1 MNTDQLIA
9 RGKECL
15 AQNDYVG
22 AIAALREAS
31 EREPGYADVR
41 HLLGL
46 ALGLAGQPEA
56 ALEEFDKAL
65 ALNPS
70 YVEAYLNR
78 AITLNDLGRY
88 EEAREAFRLAWDSDH
103 SAGRP
108 FSRSVSARLA
118 NLHMELGDLYADL
131 GSYEEAVEQYRK
143 ATSLRPD
150 FLDIRTKLARSLM
163 ERGELKLALEE
174 LNDVLAENSEYVE
187 ARVSLGLVYYRAGE
201 YDAASAEWRT
211 CLQHAPDHPKAR
223 AFLNMPRTQA
233 AGGEGSG

>member
-22 AIAALREAS
+22 AISALREAT

-56 ALEEFDKAL
+56 ALEEFDRAL

-70 YVEAYLNR
+70 YVEAHLNR

-88 EEAREAFRLAWDSDH
+88 DEAREAFRHAWDSDH
-103 SAGRP
+103 TVGRP
-108 FSRSVSARLA
+108 FSRSVSARLS
-118 NLHMELGDLYADL
+118 NMHMEIGDLYADL
-131 GSYEEAVEQYRK
+131 GSNTEAAEQYRK
-143 ATSLRPD
+143 AAALRPD
-150 FLDIRTKLARSLM
+150 FLDIRTKLARSAL
-163 ERGELKLALEE
+163 ELGELDEAIEE
-174 LNDVLAENSEYVE
+174 LNGVLAENPGYVE
-187 ARVSLGLVYYRAGE
+187 ARVSLGLVHYRAGD
-201 YDAASAEWRT
+201 YDSASAEWRT

-233 AGGEGSG
+233 AGEEGSG

>member
-31 EREPGYADVR
+31 DREPGYADVR

-46 ALGLAGQPEA
+46 SLGLAGQPEA
-56 ALEEFDKAL
+56 ALEEFDRAL

-70 YVEAYLNR
+70 YVEAHLNR

-88 EEAREAFRLAWDSDH
+88 DEAREAFRLAWDSDH
-103 SAGRP
+103 SAGRS
-108 FSRSVSARLA
+108 FSRSVSARLS
-118 NLHMELGDLYADL
+118 NMHMELGDLYADL
-131 GSYEEAVEQYRK
+131 GSYEEAVDQYRH
-143 ATSLRPD
+143 ATALRSD

-163 ERGELKLALEE
+163 ERGDLGAAMDELHS
-174 LNDVLAENSEYVE
+174 VLGENPEYVE
-187 ARVSLGLVYYRAGE
+187 ARVSLGLAYYRASD
-201 YDAASAEWRT
+201 YDAASAEWQI
-211 CLQHAPDHPKAR
+211 CLQQDPDHPKAR

>member
-22 AIAALREAS
+22 AISALREAT

-56 ALEEFDKAL
+56 ALDEFDRAL

-70 YVEAYLNR
+70 YVEAHLNR

-88 EEAREAFRLAWDSDH
+88 EDAREAFRLAWDCDH
-103 SAGRP
+103 TVGRP
-108 FSRSVSARLA
+108 YSRSVSARLA

-131 GSYEEAVEQYRK
+131 GAYEQAENQYRN
-143 ATSLRPD
+143 AAELRPD

-163 ERGELKLALEE
+163 EGAKLQEAIDELG
-174 LNDVLAENSEYVE
+174 DVVAENPDYVE
-187 ARVSLGLVYYRAGE
+187 ARVSLGLVYYRAGK
-201 YDAASAEWRT
+201 YDSAAAEWEA
-211 CLQHAPDHPKAR
+211 CLEQVPNHPKAR
-223 AFLNMPRTQA
+223 AFLNMPRAQM
-233 AGGEGSG
+233 AGEEEAG

>member
-9 RGKECL
+9 KGKECL

-22 AIAALREAS
+22 AIAALRDAS
-31 EREPGYADVR
+31 EREPAYADVR

-56 ALEEFDKAL
+56 ALEEFDRAVT
-65 ALNPS
+65 LNPS
-70 YVEAYLNR
+70 YVEAHLNR

-88 EEAREAFRLAWDSDH
+88 DEAREAFRLAWDSDH

-118 NLHMELGDLYADL
+118 NMHMELGDLYADL
-131 GSYEEAVEQYRK
+131 GSYSEAAAQYRS
-143 ATSLRPD
+143 ATSLRSD

-163 ERGELKLALEE
+163 ELGDLRAATDE
-174 LNDVLAENSEYVE
+174 LNAVLSENPEYVD
-187 ARVSLGLVYYRAGE
+187 ARVNLGLVYYRAGQ
-201 YDAASAEWRT
+201 YDAATSEWRA
-211 CLQHAPDHPKAR
+211 CLQRVPDHAKAR
-223 AFLNMPRTQA
+223 AFLNMPRTRT
-233 AGGEGSG
+233 AGEEGTG